1 MNEKLNSLLKKLKY
15 DKVSMVY
22 SYNFE
27 NIDQEDEIR
36 LRENFAN
43 DNYQDYFETIAGC
56 HSISVMDTEVVRFIN
71 ALPCGGVIID
81 VGGGWGWHWR
91 RLSSIRPDLSVV
103 VVDFCKNNFT
113 HAKNILKN
121 EINKTVF
128 LVHGDATNLIFDKNI
143 FDGYWTV
150 QALQH
155 IPSFHKC
162 IEEAFRVLKP
172 GGIFANYSLN
182 NQYPIKLLY
191 SLFRK
196 DYVSE
201 GYVNGLFY
209 LSRASKK
216 QAFIIEIIF
225 NSKVKKRYTEI
236 LFKPELGLSKFGR
249 VGFWGNID
257 SKLSNIGFLFSSIAR
272 QCSFH
277 VIKRNKDSI

>member
-1 MNEKLNSLLKKLKY
+1 MNEKLNSILKILKY

-27 NIDQEDEIR
+27 NIDQEDEIQ

-43 DNYQDYFETIAGC
+43 ENYQDYLETIAAC
-56 HSISVMDTEVVRFIN
+56 HSISVMDAEVARFIN
-71 ALPCGGVIID
+71 ALPFEGVIID

-91 RLSSIRPDLSVV
+91 NLSSIRPDLSVV

-121 EINKTVF
+121 EINKTIF
-128 LVHGDATNLIFDKNI
+128 LVHGDATNLIFDENI

-155 IPSFHKC
+155 IPNFQKC
-162 IEEAFRVLKP
+162 IEEAYRVLKP
-172 GGIFANYSLN
+172 GGTFANYSLN
-182 NQYPIKLLY
+182 NQCPIKLLY
-191 SLFRK
+191 SIFRK
-196 DYVSE
+196 DYVIE

-209 LSRASKK
+209 LSRASNK
-216 QAFIIEIIF
+216 QAIIIEKIF
-225 NSKVKKRYTEI
+225 NRKVEKRYTEI
-236 LFKPELGLSKFGR
+236 LFKPELGLSKLGR
-249 VGFWGNID
+249 VAFMGNID
-257 SKLSNIGFLFSSIAR
+257 SKLSNIGFLFSYIAR

-277 VIKRNKDSI
+277 VIKSNKDSI